1 MPHQSRISY
10 NETLVLNILSRNI
23 KCIAILKFVNQI
35 KDEELWIGGGF
46 LRNIIWDYKH
56 SYLVNTE
63 FGDID
68 IFYFNKKCLDKGRDI
83 EIENKLLEISPN
95 IDWSVKNQARMH
107 IHNDE
112 EPYVSLTDALLKFP
126 DTASTTIVRLNE
138 NNNIEFIAPYGYSDL
153 FNLLVKP
160 TPYYLKDQ
168 TKYQKYIDRV
178 LRKKWENKWPM
189 LKIYKKI

>member
-1 MPHQSRISY
+1 MQYRPKINH
-10 NETLVLNILSRNI
+10 NEMQILSILRKNR
-23 KCIAILKFVNQI
+23 KCLSILKFVHQI

-46 LRNIIWDYKH
+46 IRNIIWDFKH

-68 IFYFNKKCLDKGRDI
+68 VFYFNKECLDKSRDI
-83 EIENKLLEISPN
+83 EIENKLLKISPN

-112 EPYVSLTDALLKFP
+112 KPYVSLTDALVKFP

-138 NNNIEFIAPYGYSDL
+138 NNLIELIAPYGYSDL
-153 FNLLVKP
+153 FNLIVKP
-160 TPYYLKDQ
+160 TPYFLKSQ
-168 TKYQKYIDRV
+168 TKFQIYIDRI
-178 LRKKWENKWPM
+178 LQKKWGTKWPN
-189 LKIYKKI
+189 LKIYTRL